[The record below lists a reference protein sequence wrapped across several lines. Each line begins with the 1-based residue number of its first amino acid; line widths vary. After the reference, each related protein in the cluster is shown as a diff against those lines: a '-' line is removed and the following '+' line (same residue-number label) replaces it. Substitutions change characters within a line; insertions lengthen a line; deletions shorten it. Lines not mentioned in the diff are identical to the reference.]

1 MLLPTQ
7 QAAGTY
13 LTDFMRSML
22 RQIEERREE
31 EARKAE
37 GKKEDRQ
44 EKALKAQVRPD
55 ESAAAANAKI
65 NAHFFGALQPDENP
79 LAVLISKFANDL
91 GVTQE
96 SGESSADFA
105 DRLQEAV
112 MMAGFTRAY
121 ADGETIPITLRT
133 LGVKAEQVKAIMQ
146 GETSAEDDPYA
157 TLAARIARQA
167 GIDPN
172 DDDASFGIAME
183 KALTAARAKYPVS
196 VEAVEES
203 SGLRKLGLK
212 AEELI
217 EAIRRPWSDA
227 ARKVKAALE
236 NQAAVER
243 TLDTD
248 TRKALQRLEDVA
260 DPKTSE
266 ELKAERTRDDPAR
279 VEDSETKAEREDDI
293 QTREMQEKVE
303 DVRKRQDAIGERIR
317 EAISEGTTEEGEGSA
332 GIDPM
337 QFIQVLAAGAEASKT
352 AEEASTA
359 AASAP
364 DTGLGAVDDG
374 DPAKLSADE
383 QAYIVVNHTPEG
395 EMRDDLAAGESVL
408 TVSIDEIGLYKLAA
422 KEKKAA

>member
-13 LTDFMRSML
+13 LADFMRSML
-22 RQIEERREE
+22 RDIEERRQEE
-31 EARKAE
+31 TRKAQ
-37 GKKEDRQ
+37 GKTEDKQ
-44 EKALKAQVRPD
+44 EKALKAQLRPD
-55 ESAAAANAKI
+55 ETAAAANAKI
-65 NAHFFGALQPDENP
+65 NAHFFGALKSDENP
-79 LAVLISKFANDL
+79 MAKLISKFASDL

-96 SGESSADFA
+96 NGESSADFA

-112 MMAGFTRAY
+112 MMAGFAREY

-133 LGVKAEQVKAIMQ
+133 LAVKAEQVKAIMQ
-146 GETSAEDDPYA
+146 GETSADDDPYA
-157 TLAARIARQA
+157 TLAARIAKQA

-183 KALTAARAKYPVS
+183 KALTDARAKYPAS

-227 ARKVKAALE
+227 ARKVKAALD

-248 TRKALQRLEDVA
+248 TRKAIQRLEEAA
-260 DPKTSE
+260 DPKSSE
-266 ELKAERTRDDPAR
+266 ELKAERTRKDPTR
-279 VEDSETKAEREDDI
+279 VEDAETRAEREDDI

-303 DVRKRQDAIGERIR
+303 EVRKRQDVIGERIR
-317 EAISEGTTEEGEGSA
+317 ETGETGAAGEGAES
-332 GIDPM
+332 GGVDPM
-337 QFIQVLAAGAEASKT
+337 QFIQVLAAGAEASKSA
-352 AEEASTA
+352 AEATSA
-359 AASAP
+359 AAGRP
-364 DTGLGAVDDG
+364 DEGLGAVDDG
-374 DPAKLSADE
+374 DPETLSADE
-383 QAYIVVNHTPEG
+383 QAYIVATHTPEG
-395 EMRDDLAAGESVL
+395 EMRDELAAGENVL
-408 TVSIDEIGLYKLAA
+408 TVSIDEIGIYKLAA
-422 KEKKAA
+422 REKKAA